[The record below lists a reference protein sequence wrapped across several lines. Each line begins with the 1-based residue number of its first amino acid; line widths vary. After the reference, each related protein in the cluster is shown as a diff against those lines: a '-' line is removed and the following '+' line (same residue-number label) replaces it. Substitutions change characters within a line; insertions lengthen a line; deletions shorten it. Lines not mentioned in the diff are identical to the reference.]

1 MSRDLCPTGVK
12 GTKPSH
18 TWKSPRVL
26 ERCFLDSRC
35 CLLPSIQCP
44 IPGPLPLSPTPPS
57 QQGHP
62 TPILKLW
69 ASWDDFP
76 NQEED
81 GDFEVRV
88 DGVSCL
94 SPTIPYSS
102 CFSTAGYRA
111 CKLYFPAWL
120 STWLLVRCRQGET
133 LAGVRKKLYF
143 CRLGC
148 ASAESGQPWKGRRQ
162 WLRAGSGSWF
172 SAN

>member
-12 GTKPSH
+12 GTKQSH

-94 SPTIPYSS
+94 SPTIPIPAASPLPGTEPANLT
-102 CFSTAGYRA
+102 FQPG
-111 CKLYFPAWL
+111 FPPGSL
-120 STWLLVRCRQGET
+120 SD
-133 LAGVRKKLYF
+133 A
-143 CRLGC
+143 
-148 ASAESGQPWKGRRQ
+148 AKGRPWQEFGRSFISVDLVALLQ
-162 WLRAGSGSWF
+162 SRGSHGRGGGSG
-172 SAN
+172 